1 MARYL
6 CDLSPQIN
14 NPDLIVKKKY
24 ENSSIGTFYKTPVL
38 FNTVK
43 VINHKGCLRNSHS
56 QEEPKAIDEEV

>member
-24 ENSSIGTFYKTPVL
+24 ENSSIGTFYKTPDQYSSKPNV
-38 FNTVK
+38 VK
-43 VINHKGCLRNSHS
+43 K
-56 QEEPKAIDEEV
+56 KEV